1 MITNLRSILCLAL
14 IVVSSTAV
22 AEDGLV
28 VQLTISKES
37 LDGAEKSRYIDA
49 VLLSYPGT
57 STIELSGLYEVKFQI
72 DDSEAEEL
80 DLVFTLKDVSSGK
93 PYYVGAESLS
103 FKVGES
109 SSVKFG
115 RNGKTYDIV
124 LDTSYGELP

>member
-49 VLLSYPGT
+49 VLLS
-57 STIELSGLYEVKFQI
+57 
-72 DDSEAEEL
+72 
-80 DLVFTLKDVSSGK
+80 
-93 PYYVGAESLS
+93 
-103 FKVGES
+103 
-109 SSVKFG
+109 
-115 RNGKTYDIV
+115 
-124 LDTSYGELP
+124 